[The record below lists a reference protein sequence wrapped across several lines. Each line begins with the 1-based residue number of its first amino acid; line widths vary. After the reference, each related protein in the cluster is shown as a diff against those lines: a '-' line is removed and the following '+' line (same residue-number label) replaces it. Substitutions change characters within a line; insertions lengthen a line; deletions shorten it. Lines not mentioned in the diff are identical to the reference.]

1 MKRLLFSLLAGL
13 FALAPTLAQEPD
25 TTPPPAPPVAAKK
38 LSNRSKVET
47 LAAKIVKLDA
57 DKKAITLKTEGAGR
71 EILARADDVTE
82 FFKDGK
88 PAKITDF
95 AEGDKITARVSLK
108 PGATAGTLKSL
119 FDEKTVASNKVQR
132 AQEIVGKVVTSSL
145 TNVDVKLD
153 GSDGT
158 VKSYRVNDRTQFFKA
173 DKPAKATDF
182 KPGDPVAIRPRG
194 LPGGTVQA
202 VVVADK
208 KESLEVAHTDGLS
221 TWAGTIEK
229 YESDELTLKRLDGA
243 TRTVKLSETV
253 AVTRGKTELTKAD
266 LKPGAKVK
274 LHLVKGNPD
283 DKGRRTADKIAVSAR

>member
-1 MKRLLFSLLAGL
+1 MKQSFFSLLTLL
-13 FALAPTLAQEPD
+13 FALAPALAQEPD
-25 TTPPPAPPVAAKK
+25 TTPPPATTVKK
-38 LSNRSKVET
+38 TSSRSKVET
-47 LAAKIVKLDA
+47 LTAKIVKIDA
-57 DKKAITLKTEGAGR
+57 EKRSLTLKTEGAGR

-132 AQEIVGKVVTSSL
+132 AQEIVGKVVASSL

-153 GSDGT
+153 GDESGT

-221 TWAGTIEK
+221 NWAGTIEK
-229 YESDELTLKRLDGA
+229 LETDTLTLKRLDGA
-243 TRTVKLSETV
+243 IRTVTLSETV
-253 AVTRGKTELTKAD
+253 AITRGKTELTKAD
-266 LKPGAKVK
+266 LKPGVKVK
-274 LHLVKGNPD
+274 LHLVKGSPD